1 VGCRQG
7 PQTGIFREESAMKL
21 PRRRFLHLAAG
32 AAALPAFSRVAS
44 AEIYPSRPVHWI
56 VSFAAGGPNDIVA
69 RIIGQYLSEHLGQ
82 QFVIENRPGAGGNV
96 GMQSVLSSA
105 PDGYTIAFV
114 GPNYAI
120 NPALYEKLP
129 FDFIRDSV
137 PVAGTMR
144 LANVMEVHPAVPANN
159 LAEFIAYAKANPGK
173 INFAS
178 GGVGTSPHLSGE
190 LLKTM
195 TGINLVHV
203 PYRGTAP
210 AFSDLLAGQVQVLF
224 DNIPGS
230 IGHIRSGK
238 VRALGVTGSKRVA
251 AIPDVPTIGETV
263 PGYEVSIWY
272 GIAAPRGTPPEIVG
286 KLNQAVNAVLTDPKL
301 QARLAE
307 LGGEPMPMTPA
318 QFGKLVAEETER
330 WGKLIRAANIKAE

>member
-1 VGCRQG
+1 
-7 PQTGIFREESAMKL
+7 MK
-21 PRRRFLHLAAG
+21 RRRFLHLAAG
-32 AAALPAFSRVAS
+32 AVALPALSRLAS
-44 AEIYPSRPVHWI
+44 AQTYPSRPVHWI
-56 VSFAAGGPNDIVA
+56 VSFAAGGPNDVVA
-69 RIIGQYLSEHLGQ
+69 RIIGQYLSDQLGQ

-159 LAEFIAYAKANPGK
+159 VAEFIAYAKANPGK

-210 AFSDLLAGQVQVLF
+210 ALSDLLAGQVQVLF

-251 AIPDVPTIGETV
+251 AIPEVPTIGETV
-263 PGYEVSIWY
+263 PGYDVSIWY
-272 GIAAPRGTPPEIVG
+272 GIAAPRGTPPEIVA
-286 KLNQAVNAVLTDPKL
+286 KLNQAVNAVLADAKL

-307 LGGEPMPMTPA
+307 LGGEPMPTTPA

>member
-1 VGCRQG
+1 
-7 PQTGIFREESAMKL
+7 MK
-21 PRRRFLHLAAG
+21 RRRFLHLAAG
-32 AAALPAFSRVAS
+32 AVALPALSRLAS
-44 AEIYPSRPVHWI
+44 AQTYPSRPVHWI

-69 RIIGQYLSEHLGQ
+69 RIVGQYLSDHLGQ
-82 QFVIENRPGAGGNV
+82 QFVIENRTGAGGNV
-96 GMQSVLSSA
+96 GMQSALSSA

-159 LAEFIAYAKANPGK
+159 VAEFIAYAKANPGK

-210 AFSDLLAGQVQVLF
+210 ALSDLLAGQVEVLF

-251 AIPDVPTIGETV
+251 AIPEVPTMGETV
-263 PGYEVSIWY
+263 PGYDVSIWY
-272 GIAAPRGTPPEIVG
+272 GIAAPRGTPPEIVA
-286 KLNQAVNAVLTDPKL
+286 KLNQAVNAVLADPKL

-307 LGGEPMPMTPA
+307 LGGEPMPTTPA

>member
-1 VGCRQG
+1 
-7 PQTGIFREESAMKL
+7 MKL
-21 PRRRFLHLAAG
+21 LRRRFLQLASG
-32 AAALPAFSRVAS
+32 AAAAPLAARVAW
-44 AEIYPSRPVHWI
+44 AQGYPTRPVRFI
-56 VSFAAGGPNDIVA
+56 VSFPAGGPNDIVA
-69 RIIGQYLSEHLGQ
+69 RVIGQYLSDHLGQ
-82 QFVIENRPGAGGNV
+82 QFIIENRVGASGNL
-96 GMQSVLSSA
+96 GMQAALGSA

-114 GPNYAI
+114 GPNNAI
-120 NPALYEKLP
+120 SATLYEKLP

-144 LANVMEVHPAVPANN
+144 LANVMEVNPAVAADTM
-159 LAEFIAYAKANPGK
+159 AEFIAYAKANPGK

-190 LLKTM
+190 LLKAM
-195 TGINLVHV
+195 AGIDLVHV

-210 AFSDLLAGQVQVLF
+210 ALTDLLAGQVQVLF

-238 VRALGVTGSKRVA
+238 VRALGVTASKRVA

-272 GIAAPRGTPPEIVG
+272 GIAVPSGTPPEIVET
-286 KLNQAVNAVLTDPKL
+286 LNRAVNAGLADPKVR
-301 QARLAE
+301 ARLAE
-307 LGGEPMPMTPA
+307 LGGEVMPMTPA
-318 QFGKLVAEETER
+318 EFGKLVAAETEK
-330 WGKLIRAANIKAE
+330 WAKVIRAANIKAD